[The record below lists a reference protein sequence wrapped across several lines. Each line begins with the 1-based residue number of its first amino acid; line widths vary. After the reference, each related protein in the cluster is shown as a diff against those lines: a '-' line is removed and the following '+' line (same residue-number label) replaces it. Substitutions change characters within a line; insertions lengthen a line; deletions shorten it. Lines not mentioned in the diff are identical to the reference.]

1 MRRMPGILATAA
13 MIAAL
18 ALAALAP
25 GASSSASGLRYP
37 SSVKSA
43 FVKGCVEGGGSRAAC
58 KCVLRKM
65 ERRYSYRQFRRIV
78 RRADETGEFPP
89 AVDRMVESCAQR
101 YQ

>member
-1 MRRMPGILATAA
+1 MAGILATAA

-25 GASSSASGLRYP
+25 GATSSPSGLRYP
-37 SSVKSA
+37 SSVKSS
-43 FVKGCVEGGGSRAAC
+43 FVKGCVNGGGSKAAC

-65 ERRYSYRQFRRIV
+65 ERRYSYKQFRRII
-78 RRADETGEFPP
+78 RRADDTGEFPP
-89 AVDRMVESCAQR
+89 AVDRMIESCARR